1 MARGMMGIAR
11 EDDMDEKSAPP
22 MTQMRLLI
30 TGAGSGFG
38 AAIARVWAGPGVWI
52 AITDIDPE
60 RAAATLAGVRACGG
74 DGIWLK
80 LDVKSD
86 ADWAAAK
93 DAVLGTAGGLD
104 VLVNNA
110 GVAAG
115 GDLADTPL
123 ADWQWIVDIDLLGV
137 VRGCRAMLPLL
148 RASRRGHVVNM
159 ASFAGLAGAPGI
171 AAYGAAKAAVVAL
184 SEQLRVEESARGVEV
199 SVVCPAFVKTRLL
212 DTFRSPYAGDRQRVA
227 RWMARAPVSAEDV
240 ALAVRR
246 AVERRR
252 FLVLTHRE
260 TRWLWR
266 LKRWFPELYFRFL
279 RRMSGRR
286 GTVSKCRVPDDCIDS
301 KRHALFVGREAMRDL
316 IDDLWSQPL

>member
-1 MARGMMGIAR
+1 MGAR
-11 EDDMDEKSAPP
+11 EDSMDDPKTRTIPPAPP
-22 MTQMRLLI
+22 FRLLI
-30 TGAGSGFG
+30 SGAGSGFG

-52 AITDIDPE
+52 AVTDIDPE
-60 RAAATLAGVRACGG
+60 RAAATLSEVRTRGG
-74 DGIWLK
+74 DGIALQ
-80 LDVKSD
+80 LDVTRD

-93 DAVLGTAGGLD
+93 AAVLAAVGGLD

-115 GDLADTPL
+115 GDLADSPL

-137 VRGCRAMLPLL
+137 VRGCRALLPLL
-148 RASRRGHVVNM
+148 RAAWRGHVVNM

-184 SEQLRVEESARGVEV
+184 SEQLRVEESAHGVEV
-199 SVVCPAFVKTRLL
+199 SVVCPAFVRTGLL
-212 DTFRSPYAGDRQRVA
+212 ETFRSPNAGDRERVA

-240 ALAVRR
+240 AAAVRR

-252 FLVLTHRE
+252 FLVLTHAD

-266 LKRWFPELYFRFL
+266 LKRWFPEWYFRLL
-279 RRMSGRR
+279 RRTMRR
-286 GTVSKCRVPDDCIDS
+286 RRPVQG
-301 KRHALFVGREAMRDL
+301 
-316 IDDLWSQPL
+316 